1 MAKFK
6 ALKLTALYERLSKD
20 DELKGESNSIS
31 NQKKYLED
39 YAIKNGFQ
47 NIKHFT
53 DDGFTG
59 TNFNRPGFQEMITE
73 VESGNIE
80 TIIVKDM
87 SRFGRNYLQVGF
99 YTEMMFPQKGVRFI
113 AINNSIDSDNPM
125 DNDFT
130 PFLNIMNEW
139 YAKDTSNKIKA
150 VFNARMN
157 EGLRCSRSILIR

>member
-6 ALKLTALYERLSKD
+6 ALRHTALYERLSKD

-39 YAIKNGFQ
+39 YARKNGFQ
-47 NIKHFT
+47 NLKHYT

-59 TNFNRPGFQEMITE
+59 TNFNRPGFQEMIAD
-73 VESGNIE
+73 VEACKID

-99 YTEMMFPQKGVRFI
+99 YTEMVFPQKNVRFI
-113 AINNSIDSDNPM
+113 AINNGVDSDNPV

-139 YAKDTSNKIKA
+139 SDNYNRAIN
-150 VFNARMN
+150 FN
-157 EGLRCSRSILIR
+157 L